1 MQLLEAYIFF
11 IVAVILSSVISMKIP
26 KVPVAFIQIALGVLL
41 FLIPITIHFE
51 FSSEV
56 FMLAVIAPL
65 LFVEGSNVHR
75 EKLLQYI
82 KPITL
87 MAMALVFVTVIG
99 AGFFLHWVWPDLPM
113 AAAFA
118 IAAILCPTDAVAV
131 KAITKGKI
139 LPKGAMTILEGESL
153 LNDAAGIISFKIAI
167 TALIL
172 HTFSAVQ
179 AIEQF
184 VLSTILGIL
193 VGLIIGVMVVRLRIM
208 LQTKG
213 IKDNNTLIFIQ
224 LLTPFVVYIVA
235 ELVHASGIIAVVV
248 AGLIHGFERDRLV
261 RAQPE
266 VQMSYGQIWSTIS
279 YVLNGFVFVILGYIV
294 PNVIV
299 EIIQNEPEKL
309 VFLLGVTVLIAIA
322 IYVCRFLWVFAF
334 FKTFYYPRN
343 TRFSFNNDET
353 PEPMSRFHYAFIM
366 TMCGIHGTI
375 SVSLAL
381 TLPVYLAHQ
390 QLFEFRNDLIFIAAM
405 MVLLSLI
412 MAQIVLPLVTKSAEI
427 VPNKGLTFIDA
438 KMRILAEVIHRM
450 KMTPEACTMTSF
462 GPVVQEYYNEYM
474 FLLRN
479 QSHRKDAKEF
489 RRLSEIASE
498 VEQHTLEQ
506 LVQEEKIDK
515 QGLTQYRIIVDNSQH
530 FKEADFIEKLKMMM
544 KMFVLRYRARTGK
557 MKKHIDIKTLDQ
569 TLDQV
574 YRNVSARLAEE
585 RNSQNVLEIGM
596 INTSYFTRIRSKSRR
611 KPKEPKAKEQMRRM
625 KLYAVYTQREV
636 LDEMVLNGEITEHDI
651 AVRLREEISY
661 NEILADK

>member
-1 MQLLEAYIFF
+1 
-11 IVAVILSSVISMKIP
+11 
-26 KVPVAFIQIALGVLL
+26 
-41 FLIPITIHFE
+41 
-51 FSSEV
+51 
-56 FMLAVIAPL
+56 
-65 LFVEGSNVHR
+65 
-75 EKLLQYI
+75 
-82 KPITL
+82 
-87 MAMALVFVTVIG
+87 
-99 AGFFLHWVWPDLPM
+99 
-113 AAAFA
+113 
-118 IAAILCPTDAVAV
+118 
-131 KAITKGKI
+131 
-139 LPKGAMTILEGESL
+139 
-153 LNDAAGIISFKIAI
+153 
-167 TALIL
+167 
-172 HTFSAVQ
+172 
-179 AIEQF
+179 
-184 VLSTILGIL
+184 
-193 VGLIIGVMVVRLRIM
+193 
-208 LQTKG
+208 
-213 IKDNNTLIFIQ
+213 
-224 LLTPFVVYIVA
+224 
-235 ELVHASGIIAVVV
+235 
-248 AGLIHGFERDRLV
+248 
-261 RAQPE
+261 
-266 VQMSYGQIWSTIS
+266 
-279 YVLNGFVFVILGYIV
+279 
-294 PNVIV
+294 
-299 EIIQNEPEKL
+299 
-309 VFLLGVTVLIAIA
+309 
-322 IYVCRFLWVFAF
+322 
-334 FKTFYYPRN
+334 
-343 TRFSFNNDET
+343 
-353 PEPMSRFHYAFIM
+353 
-366 TMCGIHGTI
+366 
-375 SVSLAL
+375 
-381 TLPVYLAHQ
+381 
-390 QLFEFRNDLIFIAAM
+390 M

-544 KMFVLRYRARTGK
+544 KMFMLRYRARTGK
-557 MKKHIDIKTLDQ
+557 LKKHIDIKTLDQ